1 MASRVFLV
9 PALTFHF
16 FCYIIIFIRKAQ
28 NRRLYSTGSCWRN
41 DRFCATSERNG
52 ADSLKLSMWM
62 ILNRLEYLD
71 PEVHIREN
79 SRRTLRSAHRAYATN
94 CVHVYPSSRGEVIC
108 DGDGDTLILRD
119 IDPLEALDIV
129 QYVFDFY
136 NDWNTNVRTLLTK
149 GNYQKV
155 IEQAWTVFHNPV
167 MLFDANFRLLGVSY
181 DDKSFV
187 SPDDDT
193 TSRDF
198 LQRVQQDSLH
208 LMNQSIREY
217 IDRQVWNNFL
227 DESPTIYR
235 TADENGAEQV
245 GAVCNIFCQ
254 NYLVGRL
261 FVLERN
267 RRLNPGDLQSMGVLA
282 QLVRSSMEKSFNEIG
297 AHPFYRILEGKTITS
312 EAMDSL
318 MSLYQWNRED
328 TFRVFVISFPQGFE
342 KIREIAA
349 LVRGQLTVL
358 YPDCC
363 VLDFEDE
370 TVGIVRSAQVR
381 NRAPLSALESALGHS
396 GLHIGMSLECQG
408 VAGLPEMLRQ
418 ARYASKFGKPVPPDE
433 VVCRFYRCA
442 IHAFLHS
449 NWSTESKRVACHP
462 GVLRL
467 WDNSLK
473 KNQVLFETLSAYMK
487 EERSV
492 SATAKHL
499 YIHKNTLLYR
509 LNQIYTFI
517 PKAEL
522 ERAYSRDYIR
532 LSINFLESLIH
543 MS

>member
-1 MASRVFLV
+1 
-9 PALTFHF
+9 
-16 FCYIIIFIRKAQ
+16 
-28 NRRLYSTGSCWRN
+28 
-41 DRFCATSERNG
+41 
-52 ADSLKLSMWM
+52 MWM

-71 PEVHIREN
+71 PEVHIRES

-119 IDPLEALDIV
+119 IDPLEALDVV

-136 NDWNTNVRTLLTK
+136 NDWNTNVRALLTK

-297 AHPFYRILEGKTITS
+297 AHPFYRILEGKTITAD
-312 EAMDSL
+312 AMDSL
-318 MSLYQWNRED
+318 MSLYQWERND
-328 TFRVFVISFPQGFE
+328 TFRVFVISFPQHFE
-342 KIREIAA
+342 KKKELAA
-349 LVRGQLTVL
+349 MVRGQLSVM
-358 YPDCC
+358 YPDSCL
-363 VLDFEDE
+363 LDYNDE
-370 TVGIVRSAQVR
+370 IVGII
-381 NRAPLSALESALGHS
+381 RAPNVRDYTAYEALENTLSGS
-396 GLHIGMSLECQG
+396 GLIVGTSIENRGIEPLADLLQQARFACQYAKRMQFSRVVTRFFNCAVEALLFSDWSLE
-408 VAGLPEMLRQ
+408 
-418 ARYASKFGKPVPPDE
+418 SKK
-433 VVCRFYRCA
+433 A
-442 IHAFLHS
+442 
-449 NWSTESKRVACHP
+449 ACHP
-462 GVLRL
+462 GVSRL
-467 WDNSLK
+467 WKEAQK
-473 KNQVLFETLSAYMK
+473 KNSVLFETLTAYINQ
-487 EERSV
+487 ERSV
-492 SATAKHL
+492 SATAKDL
-499 YIHKNTLLYR
+499 FVHKNTLLYR
-509 LNQIYTFI
+509 LNQIYAYI
-517 PKAEL
+517 PKE
-522 ERAYSRDYIR
+522 EFDSPYCRDYIR
-532 LSINFLESLIH
+532 LSIYYLTEQVINDH
-543 MS
+543 K